1 MSNLLSPK
9 IAFAIVSF
17 CIGQLGDGL
26 NIFQGIYLNVELGW
40 NETSVGIALSL
51 MGLTALLV
59 QTVAG
64 DIVDK
69 TSFDRRFFLVIA
81 SIFTAASAS
90 AVMIVQGDEH
100 LFMYATKIVEGIAS
114 SFIIPCLAALTLA
127 NFGPDRF
134 DEIMAS
140 NIFWGHVGSVTAAL
154 AAGGVAYAM
163 YPDIKY
169 CFLVI
174 GISGIVAVF
183 FIGFLPQGDH
193 MMGRGLVSQK
203 ENALISKSDLPIDSN
218 SSSSPNDIKELE
230 PTSYAE
236 IFSDRKTVILSLTL
250 FFFHFSNANILLVLG
265 EIMGGD
271 DGQNAIPLI
280 AGAIVIAQL
289 TMSIATVVGGKLT
302 TSGMGRKP
310 LFLLGLISLPI
321 RCLLIVYWKDA
332 AKGFLLSTQVMD
344 GIGGGLLDLIHP
356 FLIADITYGTGRFNV
371 LMGLTVSFKG
381 LGATLSNFLGQMAVE
396 YFGHAAS
403 IMGSFVISLLPIVLF
418 HVFMPETLGDRS
430 SNSSEFNTKMFK
442 CGEEKNKSEQL
453 ELEMRDNGDGNYRVL
468 T

>member
-1 MSNLLSPK
+1 MQEGKISMHNLLSPK

-203 ENALISKSDLPIDSN
+203 ENALISKSDLPIDSD
-218 SSSSPNDIKELE
+218 SSSSPNYVKESE

-236 IFSDRKTVILSLTL
+236 VFSDRKTVILSLTL
-250 FFFHFSNANILLVLG
+250 FFFQLSLSDRDYSNKNNLTRTLFCLRVFSS
-265 EIMGGD
+265 
-271 DGQNAIPLI
+271 PLSYL
-280 AGAIVIAQL
+280 QF
-289 TMSIATVVGGKLT
+289 S
-302 TSGMGRKP
+302 P
-310 LFLLGLISLPI
+310 ISP
-321 RCLLIVYWKDA
+321 CL
-332 AKGFLLSTQVMD
+332 
-344 GIGGGLLDLIHP
+344 
-356 FLIADITYGTGRFNV
+356 
-371 LMGLTVSFKG
+371 
-381 LGATLSNFLGQMAVE
+381 
-396 YFGHAAS
+396 
-403 IMGSFVISLLPIVLF
+403 
-418 HVFMPETLGDRS
+418 
-430 SNSSEFNTKMFK
+430 
-442 CGEEKNKSEQL
+442 
-453 ELEMRDNGDGNYRVL
+453 
-468 T
+468 